1 MINKEI
7 FISVIFFSNFTYFQ
21 TINGNLNACN
31 FWVCKILGAAL
42 AVHAFK
48 MKIET

>member
-7 FISVIFFSNFTYFQ
+7 FISVMFFPILHIFRQ
-21 TINGNLNACN
+21 LMAIQNACN

>member
-7 FISVIFFSNFTYFQ
+7 FISVMFFTYFQ